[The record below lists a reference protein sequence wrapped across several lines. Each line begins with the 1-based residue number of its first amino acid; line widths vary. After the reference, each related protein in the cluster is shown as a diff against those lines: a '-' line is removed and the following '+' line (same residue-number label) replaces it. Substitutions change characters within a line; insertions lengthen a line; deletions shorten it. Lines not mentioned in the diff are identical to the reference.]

1 MANALPAFTEFDV
14 SETSTQAARWQKW
27 LSRFENLL
35 VAMDVSNRKRQ
46 RALLLHYAGEA
57 TNEIFDTLPNT
68 TAGEGEDP
76 FDKAVQ
82 ALTNY
87 FTPGQNREYEIYVF
101 RQAKQENDVIITRVS
116 YKA

>member
-1 MANALPAFTEFDV
+1 MNVTD
-14 SETSTQAARWQKW
+14 K
-27 LSRFENLL
+27 N
-35 VAMDVSNRKRQ
+35 RQ

-57 TNEIFDTLPNT
+57 TYEIFDMLPNT

-87 FTPGQNREYEIYVF
+87 FTPKQNREYEICF
-101 RQAKQENDVIITRVS
+101 PSSETRTQ
-116 YKA
+116 